1 MQNTIREISAIAC
14 LELDA
19 DDGGAREKFVQN
31 LSYLQNVN
39 NMVVFQIGTY
49 NTRYFIPRGKSLL
62 ELWVTTFLPDW
73 TATLKLCP
81 IYLKTV
87 HVL

>member
-19 DDGGAREKFVQN
+19 ADGGAREKFVQN

-39 NMVVFQIGTY
+39 NMVVFQIGT
-49 NTRYFIPRGKSLL
+49 
-62 ELWVTTFLPDW
+62 
-73 TATLKLCP
+73 
-81 IYLKTV
+81 
-87 HVL
+87 